1 MNKGNSSNWWG
12 RWRVFTKKKRSTRSL
27 VAERAGFQLAPFDQM
42 RLILP
47 DFVQAE
53 LIGRL
58 VEVVGKVADDRQ
70 YDRAVFLE

>member
-1 MNKGNSSNWWG
+1 
-12 RWRVFTKKKRSTRSL
+12 
-27 VAERAGFQLAPFDQM
+27 M

>member
-1 MNKGNSSNWWG
+1 VGPLE
-12 RWRVFTKKKRSTRSL
+12 SL
-27 VAERAGFQLAPFDQM
+27 YEEEAECPESGSRTSRLPAAPFDQM

-58 VEVVGKVADDRQ
+58 VEAVGKVADDRQ
-70 YDRAVFLE
+70 YDCAVFLE

>member
-1 MNKGNSSNWWG
+1 
-12 RWRVFTKKKRSTRSL
+12 
-27 VAERAGFQLAPFDQM
+27 M

-58 VEVVGKVADDRQ
+58 VEAVGKVADDRQ